1 MNSSIDQQRFILAM
15 ALSAGVLI
23 VWQVFFAPEPP
34 ESKAAA
40 DTREQAAQ
48 KGEADPGASASDDET
63 SNDDSGS
70 ESESA
75 TASAE
80 TGEGTE
86 SGESA
91 ARADESTS
99 ESDGALGTRGESSAD
114 SRDVEVRTHVLT
126 STHADLEFTN
136 ARGGRLKSI
145 ELKKPEQYTEKG
157 DLLGAFPDKSTH
169 YPLRVRF
176 ADNRIP
182 VSKEATFSFD
192 EEASVA
198 RKDGGYRKLVYYYQD
213 PDERFRIDK
222 IFTLPETPEE
232 KPYTVRMKVRIDNQQ
247 KDRRL
252 GDTLSLDLFKYK
264 DPDVERSF
272 FNFRPNTIEGIC
284 RTSAETHRSAIG
296 ELEGALSYD
305 ESSVLWGGAG
315 TRYFLTAALPEDSA
329 ESCSIERID
338 DHYLRTRLTYDAFT
352 IQPGGAYTLEHTLYM
367 GPKDLDLLSGLGEQY
382 HMTDSVDYGLFA
394 FIAWPLH
401 VSLKWIQGN
410 LVGNWGL
417 AIILLT
423 LIIKLLTWPINMKAY
438 RSMQGMKEIQ
448 PKMEEIREKYSDDQQ
463 RMTEETMK
471 LFRENDVSP
480 MGGCLPMILQ
490 MPILYGL
497 YVMIYNSVELYQAN
511 FLVWTNL
518 AAPDPYY
525 VLPVSMGV
533 IMFGQQQ
540 FMGAGGTSN
549 MQAKIMTK
557 VMPIMFTAFMLF
569 LPAGL
574 VLYYSINLLIGLGQ
588 QFYIRYEPDDEDD
601 ED

>member
-1 MNSSIDQQRFILAM
+1 MNDSIDQKRFILAM

-23 VWQVFFAPEPP
+23 VWQVFFLPDSPDAQKEASSQEKTAQSPPNDRSAADPSDSRDESPAESPDETAAAESSDAKQPP
-34 ESKAAA
+34 EDEPTETAS
-40 DTREQAAQ
+40 
-48 KGEADPGASASDDET
+48 ADPSSSSDT
-63 SNDDSGS
+63 
-70 ESESA
+70 SESA
-75 TASAE
+75 KAVADDWEVE
-80 TGEGTE
+80 TQ
-86 SGESA
+86 
-91 ARADESTS
+91 
-99 ESDGALGTRGESSAD
+99 
-114 SRDVEVRTHVLT
+114 THVLT
-126 STHADLEFTN
+126 SEYADIAFTN
-136 ARGGRLKSI
+136 ARGGRLKRI

-157 DLLGAFPDKSTH
+157 NLLSAIPKESTH

-176 ADNRIP
+176 ADKRIP
-182 VSKEATFSFD
+182 VPADAAYAFD
-192 EEASVA
+192 AEDSVE
-198 RKDGGYRKLVYYYQD
+198 RDGGEGYKKLVYYYND
-213 PDERFRIDK
+213 PKGRFRIDK
-222 IFTLPETPEE
+222 ILTLSE
-232 KPYTVRMKVRIDNQQ
+232 KHPYTVRMQLQISNTQ
-247 KDRRL
+247 KERRL
-252 GDTLSLDLFKYK
+252 GDTMSLDLFKYK

-272 FNFRPNTIEGIC
+272 FNFRPNEIEGVC
-284 RTSAETHRSAIG
+284 RTSAEAHRSAISSI
-296 ELEGALSYD
+296 ESPLSYD
-305 ESSVLWGGAG
+305 ESAVTWGAAG
-315 TRYFLTAALPEDSA
+315 TRYFMMAAIPEDPA
-329 ESCSIERID
+329 ESCSIERVD
-338 DHYLRTRLTYDAFT
+338 SDYLRTRLTYDSFS
-352 IQPGGAYTLEHTLYM
+352 IQPGGSYELQHTLYM
-367 GPKDLDLLSGLGEQY
+367 GPKDLDILSGLGEQY
-382 HMTDSVDYGLFA
+382 HLTDSVNYGLFA

-401 VSLKWIQGN
+401 ISLKFIHEY
-410 LVGNWGL
+410 VGNWGL

-471 LFRENDVSP
+471 LFREHDVSP

-497 YVMIYNSVELYQAN
+497 YVMIYNSVEIYQAH
-511 FLVWTNL
+511 FLVWGNL

-557 VMPIMFTAFMLF
+557 VMPVMFTAFMLF

-588 QFYIRYEPDDEDD
+588 QFYIRQYEMDDDSDDE
-601 ED
+601 